1 MSSKATAKPKEI
13 IEEINKLRADPI
25 LYSKKVEEYSQYFT
39 DKILKLPNL
48 NVKIRTQE
56 GSAPYL
62 DTIEYLKTK
71 EKKNAL
77 VPSKALCEIA
87 QEIADNLIDSETG
100 EIDEELHEQIIDKHG
115 SFNGKFTRAMDFG
128 GFTSEQVVINFLV
141 CDGDEDRTQRE
152 PLLGDGLNKIGVAFG
167 KHNIYSTICVLV
179 TCTEFTNTKDPDDI
193 MIFKDVDENEEIK
206 KLEQEKLEKEKLE
219 QEKLEQERLETEK
232 LEQERQLE
240 IARNNELQTQNVV
253 SVDAN
258 SDIASYALQF
268 VGNPYVY
275 GGTSLTNG
283 TDCSGFV
290 MSVYAAFGI
299 SLPRTT
305 GGQAASGYG
314 VSIDEAQPGDIV
326 SYGYNGYVS
335 HSALYIGNGMI
346 VHASTPELGIRVDS
360 MYIMPIIT
368 IRRIG

>member
-1 MSSKATAKPKEI
+1 MKSILKKLFLVSFLFVLGIIGSTYVNAKDDIETEEELQVYQIRSKDEGI
-13 IEEINKLRADPI
+13 ITD
-25 LYSKKVEEYSQYFT
+25 KKVFSFYEE
-39 DKILKLPNL
+39 N
-48 NVKIRTQE
+48 N
-56 GSAPYL
+56 
-62 DTIEYLKTK
+62 
-71 EKKNAL
+71 
-77 VPSKALCEIA
+77 
-87 QEIADNLIDSETG
+87 
-100 EIDEELHEQIIDKHG
+100 
-115 SFNGKFTRAMDFG
+115 
-128 GFTSEQVVINFLV
+128 
-141 CDGDEDRTQRE
+141 
-152 PLLGDGLNKIGVAFG
+152 
-167 KHNIYSTICVLV
+167 
-179 TCTEFTNTKDPDDI
+179 
-193 MIFKDVDENEEIK
+193 
-206 KLEQEKLEKEKLE
+206 EKLNELIEQRKQEEENARLE
-219 QEKLEQERLETEK
+219 AERLEQERLETEK

-258 SDIASYALQF
+258 TDVASYALQF

-305 GGQAASGYG
+305 AGQAQSGYG

>member
-1 MSSKATAKPKEI
+1 MKSILKKLFLVSFLFVLGIVGSTYVNAKDEIGTEEELQVYQIRSKDEGI
-13 IEEINKLRADPI
+13 ITD
-25 LYSKKVEEYSQYFT
+25 KKVFSFYEENNE
-39 DKILKLPNL
+39 KLN
-48 NVKIRTQE
+48 
-56 GSAPYL
+56 
-62 DTIEYLKTK
+62 
-71 EKKNAL
+71 
-77 VPSKALCEIA
+77 
-87 QEIADNLIDSETG
+87 NLIEQKKQ
-100 EIDEELHEQIIDKHG
+100 EESARLEAE
-115 SFNGKFTRAMDFG
+115 R
-128 GFTSEQVVINFLV
+128 
-141 CDGDEDRTQRE
+141 
-152 PLLGDGLNKIGVAFG
+152 
-167 KHNIYSTICVLV
+167 
-179 TCTEFTNTKDPDDI
+179 
-193 MIFKDVDENEEIK
+193 
-206 KLEQEKLEKEKLE
+206 LEQEKLE
-219 QEKLEQERLETEK
+219 QEKLEQERQFEIEK
-232 LEQERQLE
+232 
-240 IARNNELQTQNVV
+240 NNELQSQNVV

-268 VGNPYVY
+268 VGNPYVA

-305 GGQAASGYG
+305 GAQATSGYG
-314 VSIDEAQPGDIV
+314 VSISDAQPGDIV

>member
-1 MSSKATAKPKEI
+1 MKSILKKLFLVSFLFVLGIIGSTYVNAKDDIETEEELQVYQIRSKDEGI
-13 IEEINKLRADPI
+13 ITDKKVFSFYEDNNEKLNKLIEQR
-25 LYSKKVEEYSQYFT
+25 KQEE
-39 DKILKLPNL
+39 
-48 NVKIRTQE
+48 E
-56 GSAPYL
+56 
-62 DTIEYLKTK
+62 
-71 EKKNAL
+71 NA
-77 VPSKALCEIA
+77 
-87 QEIADNLIDSETG
+87 
-100 EIDEELHEQIIDKHG
+100 
-115 SFNGKFTRAMDFG
+115 R
-128 GFTSEQVVINFLV
+128 
-141 CDGDEDRTQRE
+141 
-152 PLLGDGLNKIGVAFG
+152 
-167 KHNIYSTICVLV
+167 
-179 TCTEFTNTKDPDDI
+179 
-193 MIFKDVDENEEIK
+193 
-206 KLEQEKLEKEKLE
+206 LEAERLE
-219 QEKLEQERLETEK
+219 QEKLEQEK

-240 IARNNELQTQNVV
+240 IARNNELQSQTVV

-258 SDIASYALQF
+258 TDVASYALQF

>member
-1 MSSKATAKPKEI
+1 MKSILKKLFLVSFLFVIGIISSTYVSAKETEEELQVYQIRSKDEGI
-13 IEEINKLRADPI
+13 ITD
-25 LYSKKVEEYSQYFT
+25 KKVFSFYEE
-39 DKILKLPNL
+39 NNERL
-48 NVKIRTQE
+48 N
-56 GSAPYL
+56 
-62 DTIEYLKTK
+62 
-71 EKKNAL
+71 
-77 VPSKALCEIA
+77 
-87 QEIADNLIDSETG
+87 NLIEQRKQ
-100 EIDEELHEQIIDKHG
+100 EE
-115 SFNGKFTRAMDFG
+115 NAR
-128 GFTSEQVVINFLV
+128 
-141 CDGDEDRTQRE
+141 
-152 PLLGDGLNKIGVAFG
+152 
-167 KHNIYSTICVLV
+167 
-179 TCTEFTNTKDPDDI
+179 
-193 MIFKDVDENEEIK
+193 
-206 KLEQEKLEKEKLE
+206 LEAER
-219 QEKLEQERLETEK
+219 LEQERLEQEK

-240 IARNNELQTQNVV
+240 IARNNELQSQTVV

-258 SDIASYALQF
+258 SDVASYALQF

-290 MSVYAAFGI
+290 MSVYAAFGV

-305 GGQAASGYG
+305 GGQAQSGYG
-314 VSIDEAQPGDIV
+314 VSVDEAQPGDIV

>member
-1 MSSKATAKPKEI
+1 MKSILKKLFLVSFLFILGIVGSTYVNAKDDIETEEELQVYQIRSKNEGI
-13 IEEINKLRADPI
+13 ITD
-25 LYSKKVEEYSQYFT
+25 KKVFSFYEENNE
-39 DKILKLPNL
+39 KLN
-48 NVKIRTQE
+48 
-56 GSAPYL
+56 
-62 DTIEYLKTK
+62 
-71 EKKNAL
+71 
-77 VPSKALCEIA
+77 
-87 QEIADNLIDSETG
+87 NLIEQRKQ
-100 EIDEELHEQIIDKHG
+100 EEA
-115 SFNGKFTRAMDFG
+115 R
-128 GFTSEQVVINFLV
+128 
-141 CDGDEDRTQRE
+141 
-152 PLLGDGLNKIGVAFG
+152 
-167 KHNIYSTICVLV
+167 
-179 TCTEFTNTKDPDDI
+179 
-193 MIFKDVDENEEIK
+193 
-206 KLEQEKLEKEKLE
+206 LEA
-219 QEKLEQERLETEK
+219 EKLEQERLEQERLEQEK

-240 IARNNELQTQNVV
+240 IEKNSELQTQDVV

-258 SDIASYALQF
+258 SSVASYALQF
-268 VGNPYVY
+268 VGNPYVA

-305 GGQAASGYG
+305 GGQSQSGYG
-314 VSIDEAQPGDIV
+314 VSISDAQPGDIV

>member
-1 MSSKATAKPKEI
+1 MKSILKKLFLVSFLFVLGIIGSTYAIAKDDIETEEELQVYQIRSKNEGI
-13 IEEINKLRADPI
+13 ITD
-25 LYSKKVEEYSQYFT
+25 KKVFSFYEENNE
-39 DKILKLPNL
+39 KLNEL
-48 NVKIRTQE
+48 IEQRKQE
-56 GSAPYL
+56 
-62 DTIEYLKTK
+62 E
-71 EKKNAL
+71 NARL
-77 VPSKALCEIA
+77 EAE
-87 QEIADNLIDSETG
+87 
-100 EIDEELHEQIIDKHG
+100 
-115 SFNGKFTRAMDFG
+115 R
-128 GFTSEQVVINFLV
+128 
-141 CDGDEDRTQRE
+141 
-152 PLLGDGLNKIGVAFG
+152 
-167 KHNIYSTICVLV
+167 
-179 TCTEFTNTKDPDDI
+179 
-193 MIFKDVDENEEIK
+193 
-206 KLEQEKLEKEKLE
+206 LEQERLEQEKLE
-219 QEKLEQERLETEK
+219 QEKLEQER
-232 LEQERQLE
+232 QLE
-240 IARNNELQTQNVV
+240 NARNNELQSQTVV

-258 SDIASYALQF
+258 TDVASYALQF

>member
-1 MSSKATAKPKEI
+1 MKSILKKLFLVSFLFVLGIIGSTYVNAKDDIETEEELQVYQIRSKDEGI
-13 IEEINKLRADPI
+13 ITD
-25 LYSKKVEEYSQYFT
+25 KKVFSFYEENNE
-39 DKILKLPNL
+39 KLNEL
-48 NVKIRTQE
+48 IEQRKQE
-56 GSAPYL
+56 
-62 DTIEYLKTK
+62 E
-71 EKKNAL
+71 ENARL
-77 VPSKALCEIA
+77 EAE
-87 QEIADNLIDSETG
+87 
-100 EIDEELHEQIIDKHG
+100 
-115 SFNGKFTRAMDFG
+115 R
-128 GFTSEQVVINFLV
+128 
-141 CDGDEDRTQRE
+141 
-152 PLLGDGLNKIGVAFG
+152 
-167 KHNIYSTICVLV
+167 
-179 TCTEFTNTKDPDDI
+179 
-193 MIFKDVDENEEIK
+193 
-206 KLEQEKLEKEKLE
+206 LEQEP
-219 QEKLEQERLETEK
+219 LETEK
-232 LEQERQLE
+232 LEQERQLQM
-240 IARNNELQTQNVV
+240 ARNNELQTQNVV

-305 GGQAASGYG
+305 GGQSQSGYG
-314 VSIDEAQPGDIV
+314 VSISDAQPGDIV

>member
-1 MSSKATAKPKEI
+1 MKSILKKLFLVSFLFVLGIIGSTYVNAKDDIETEEELQVYQIRSKNEGI
-13 IEEINKLRADPI
+13 ITD
-25 LYSKKVEEYSQYFT
+25 KKVFSFYEE
-39 DKILKLPNL
+39 N
-48 NVKIRTQE
+48 N
-56 GSAPYL
+56 
-62 DTIEYLKTK
+62 
-71 EKKNAL
+71 
-77 VPSKALCEIA
+77 
-87 QEIADNLIDSETG
+87 
-100 EIDEELHEQIIDKHG
+100 
-115 SFNGKFTRAMDFG
+115 
-128 GFTSEQVVINFLV
+128 
-141 CDGDEDRTQRE
+141 
-152 PLLGDGLNKIGVAFG
+152 
-167 KHNIYSTICVLV
+167 
-179 TCTEFTNTKDPDDI
+179 
-193 MIFKDVDENEEIK
+193 
-206 KLEQEKLEKEKLE
+206 EKLNELIEQRKQEENARLEAERLE
-219 QEKLEQERLETEK
+219 QEKLEQEK

-240 IARNNELQTQNVV
+240 IARNNELQSQTVV
-253 SVDAN
+253 NVDAN

-305 GGQAASGYG
+305 AGQAQSGYG

>member
-1 MSSKATAKPKEI
+1 MKSILKKLFLVSFLFILGIVGSTYVNAKDDIGTEEELQVYQIRSKDEGI
-13 IEEINKLRADPI
+13 ITD
-25 LYSKKVEEYSQYFT
+25 KKVFSFYEE
-39 DKILKLPNL
+39 N
-48 NVKIRTQE
+48 N
-56 GSAPYL
+56 
-62 DTIEYLKTK
+62 
-71 EKKNAL
+71 
-77 VPSKALCEIA
+77 
-87 QEIADNLIDSETG
+87 
-100 EIDEELHEQIIDKHG
+100 
-115 SFNGKFTRAMDFG
+115 
-128 GFTSEQVVINFLV
+128 
-141 CDGDEDRTQRE
+141 
-152 PLLGDGLNKIGVAFG
+152 
-167 KHNIYSTICVLV
+167 
-179 TCTEFTNTKDPDDI
+179 
-193 MIFKDVDENEEIK
+193 
-206 KLEQEKLEKEKLE
+206 EKLNELIEQRKQEEENARLE
-219 QEKLEQERLETEK
+219 AERLEQERLETEK

-240 IARNNELQTQNVV
+240 IARNNELQTQNVI

-258 SDIASYALQF
+258 SDVASYALQF
-268 VGNPYVY
+268 VGNPYVA

-290 MSVYAAFGI
+290 MSVYAAFGV

>member
-1 MSSKATAKPKEI
+1 MKSILKKLFLVSFLFVLGIIGSTYVIAKDDIETEEELQVYQIRSKNEGI
-13 IEEINKLRADPI
+13 ITD
-25 LYSKKVEEYSQYFT
+25 KKVFSFYEE
-39 DKILKLPNL
+39 N
-48 NVKIRTQE
+48 N
-56 GSAPYL
+56 
-62 DTIEYLKTK
+62 
-71 EKKNAL
+71 
-77 VPSKALCEIA
+77 
-87 QEIADNLIDSETG
+87 
-100 EIDEELHEQIIDKHG
+100 
-115 SFNGKFTRAMDFG
+115 
-128 GFTSEQVVINFLV
+128 
-141 CDGDEDRTQRE
+141 
-152 PLLGDGLNKIGVAFG
+152 
-167 KHNIYSTICVLV
+167 
-179 TCTEFTNTKDPDDI
+179 
-193 MIFKDVDENEEIK
+193 
-206 KLEQEKLEKEKLE
+206 EKLNELIEQRKQEEENARLE
-219 QEKLEQERLETEK
+219 AERLEQERLETEK

-240 IARNNELQTQNVV
+240 IARNNELQNQAVV